1 MDQKPLPEPEEDVL
15 VRLGRQW
22 NLDGNREARADFL
35 ELVDDLLR
43 TGQAG
48 RVINACHLLV
58 GEISEPSSE
67 VVAELSE
74 AIKMARRSLITE
86 MG

>member
-1 MDQKPLPEPEEDVL
+1 M
-15 VRLGRQW
+15 RLGRQW
-22 NLDGNREARADFL
+22 NVDGNREARAYLL
-35 ELVDDLLR
+35 ELVNDLLR

-67 VVAELSE
+67 VVAELTE
-74 AIKMARRSLITE
+74 LIKMARQSLVTE